1 MHEVREV
8 QAAILVGVEELY
20 YIIAVSLCHIM
31 HVVVSKEVQQL
42 HRTNEAVNV
51 SIDSRKKSVGL
62 HVLVGSKVL
71 PLQFEVQFILCNLK
85 EKLLEELLGLLG
97 DESIFANCSC
107 LGDRGRFPQRGRKHI
122 YR

>member
-97 DESIFANCSC
+97 DESIFSNSICR
-107 LGDRGRFPQRGRKHI
+107 GDRGRFPQI
-122 YR
+122 